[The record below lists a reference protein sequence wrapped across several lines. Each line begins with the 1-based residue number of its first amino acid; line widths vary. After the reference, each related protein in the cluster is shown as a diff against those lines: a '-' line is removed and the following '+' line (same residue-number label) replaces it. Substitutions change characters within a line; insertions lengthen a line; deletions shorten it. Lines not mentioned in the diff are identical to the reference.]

1 MQRAIGELRRP
12 KAELT
17 ALAECGLK
25 ATIKVRFSLEDE
37 NAEEARL
44 IGRAVVKAKA
54 NAEALAAACGKRLGD
69 VRLVTY
75 NRPTDEFAYPGDFC
89 VSAPGSLPAVS
100 AIFPTSTR
108 SPSRS
113 RAPWTWTGI
122 WSRSTS
128 TIRV

>member
-25 ATIKVRFSLEDE
+25 ATIEVRLSLEDE

-44 IGRAVVKAKA
+44 IGRAVAKAKA
-54 NAEALAAACGKRLGD
+54 NAEALAAACGKRPGD

-75 NRPTDEFAYPGDFC
+75 NRPTDGFVYPGDFC
-89 VSAPGSLPAVS
+89 VSAPGGTGDLPDLNPEPIEVECAVDMD
-100 AIFPTSTR
+100 
-108 SPSRS
+108 
-113 RAPWTWTGI
+113 WYLE
-122 WSRSTS
+122 
-128 TIRV
+128 

>member
-25 ATIKVRFSLEDE
+25 ATIEVRFSLEDE

-44 IGRAVVKAKA
+44 IGRAVAKAKA

-89 VSAPGSLPAVS
+89 VSAPGGTGDLSDLNPEPVEVERAVDVD
-100 AIFPTSTR
+100 
-108 SPSRS
+108 
-113 RAPWTWTGI
+113 WYLE
-122 WSRSTS
+122 
-128 TIRV
+128 